1 MFNFKIFT
9 ASNGQEACNI
19 ASNNLYNDI
28 LDVILL
34 DLEMPIINGYEACQ
48 NIMKLYNNNKFNHN
62 IININNVD
70 ENKLMN

>member
-1 MFNFKIFT
+1 
-9 ASNGQEACNI
+9 
-19 ASNNLYNDI
+19 
-28 LDVILL
+28 
-34 DLEMPIINGYEACQ
+34 MPIINGYEACQ

>member
-1 MFNFKIFT
+1 MFNFNIFT
-9 ASNGQEACNI
+9 ASNGQEAYNI

-48 NIMKLYNNNKFNHN
+48 NIVKLYNNNKFNYN
-62 IININNVD
+62 NININKFD
-70 ENKLMN
+70 KNKFMN